1 MVGTAMRNL
10 LSALTVLLILV
21 LAAAMRGQLS
31 PARPLKP
38 LTLSQVWA
46 LDATYTDPDHGV
58 TFRYPSIW
66 RAATQFGYIPPA
78 LSTLVE
84 KPIAGFAY
92 DHLMGPYTATNLQG
106 FGIVYSAIPAA
117 DFAECKTFAAS
128 LSETP
133 TRRTIVLGSRSFWV
147 YETSEGAMMSVTSG
161 NLYATYAKDTCY
173 LFETGV
179 AATSEK
185 ALDNVPPLP
194 PAQHRSIDQ
203 HMLNIMKSVRIVP
216 R

>member
-1 MVGTAMRNL
+1 VYEEG
-10 LSALTVLLILV
+10 
-21 LAAAMRGQLS
+21 
-31 PARPLKP
+31 
-38 LTLSQVWA
+38 
-46 LDATYTDPDHGV
+46 
-58 TFRYPSIW
+58 
-66 RAATQFGYIPPA
+66 
-78 LSTLVE
+78 
-84 KPIAGFAY
+84 GFPR
-92 DHLMGPYTATNLQG
+92 DQIVGPYSATNLQG

>member
-1 MVGTAMRNL
+1 MQDICRVTLRN
-10 LSALTVLLILV
+10 SYTTYHRARESFIL
-21 LAAAMRGQLS
+21 
-31 PARPLKP
+31 
-38 LTLSQVWA
+38 
-46 LDATYTDPDHGV
+46 
-58 TFRYPSIW
+58 
-66 RAATQFGYIPPA
+66 
-78 LSTLVE
+78 
-84 KPIAGFAY
+84 
-92 DHLMGPYTATNLQG
+92 
-106 FGIVYSAIPAA
+106 GI
-117 DFAECKTFAAS
+117 
-128 LSETP
+128 
-133 TRRTIVLGSRSFWV
+133 R
-147 YETSEGAMMSVTSG
+147 